1 MFYYNIAHSILNILE
16 KIIKYSKNIV
26 NKENRAVVS
35 LQKY

>member
-1 MFYYNIAHSILNILE
+1 MFYYNIAYSILNILE
-16 KIIKYSKNIV
+16 KLIKYSKNIV